1 MRHLILSIILTT
13 SLCCIGNA
21 KAVFS
26 SKKTTNH
33 TIIKNPCTT
42 ESAKKQ
48 ISLRKSYILNNDT
61 LSQILT
67 IRYIVNNRI
76 YYKIKVFNKINHLAD
91 SINGMAKANIKAD
104 PEIDESSDGTAYPA
118 IQFNDLRKDYVAI
131 RIELGRKNKVQIQA
145 NDAKLAK
152 YPSKCPF
159 SSQGI
164 LYLKHNNKTR

>member
-61 LSQILT
+61 LSQMLH
-67 IRYIVNNRI
+67 R
-76 YYKIKVFNKINHLAD
+76 
-91 SINGMAKANIKAD
+91 
-104 PEIDESSDGTAYPA
+104 
-118 IQFNDLRKDYVAI
+118 
-131 RIELGRKNKVQIQA
+131 
-145 NDAKLAK
+145 
-152 YPSKCPF
+152 
-159 SSQGI
+159 
-164 LYLKHNNKTR
+164 